1 MRSRR
6 PRLARPKAL
15 DVGCHKIL
23 WYQCLIVP
31 AYCCYLLAV
40 MLSKTELLPA
50 RDRLKEADRHLAYV
64 KAGLK
69 HIKRV
74 EDKQI
79 VNDLVGAI
87 EDQQKAIEQM
97 LQVLDTVARCD
108 FHRTQVQG
116 TNGTAPQANGAGPQ
130 TTEAVSQANGTKQE
144 RPTRLRHEIDDSAQ
158 FYLDVSTDETPLGS
172 DRARGGRGLPNGK
185 TGKADRL

>member
-1 MRSRR
+1 
-6 PRLARPKAL
+6 
-15 DVGCHKIL
+15 
-23 WYQCLIVP
+23 
-31 AYCCYLLAV
+31 

-87 EDQQKAIEQM
+87 EDQGKALEQM
-97 LQVLDTVARCD
+97 LQVLDAVARCD
-108 FHRTQVQG
+108 SHRTQVQG
-116 TNGTAPQANGAGPQ
+116 TNGTAPQINGTAPQANGA
-130 TTEAVSQANGTKQE
+130 ASQANGTKQE
-144 RPTRLRHEIDDSAQ
+144 RPTRLRHELDDSAQ
-158 FYLDVSTDETPLGS
+158 FYLDVSTDQTPLGP
-172 DRARGGRGLPNGK
+172 DKVGGGRALPNGN